1 MPPEQTVSLKNCRN
15 CGKPLVKRRL
25 QFCDRAC
32 VAEAY
37 RKGIIA
43 NKGSFR
49 KGVTSLNKGR
59 TLESWV
65 GKERAQE
72 IKRRMSENSKGKA
85 SQLRRLNSDAR
96 TMEKR
101 KISRRFHEAAVQNL
115 VQEFRKLGW
124 RCYTLSE
131 YVKEVRTPDAILFD
145 GKELVALEVELQK
158 RWKPTEESMIR
169 RLTDLKS
176 LFRILRSDKRSI
188 SRCGY
193 RHGSTNPLAGRRDIE

>member
-1 MPPEQTVSLKNCRN
+1 
-15 CGKPLVKRRL
+15 L

-49 KGVTSLNKGR
+49 KGVPSLNKGR

-65 GKERAQE
+65 GKERAEE

-96 TMEKR
+96 TLEKR
-101 KISRRFHEAAVQNL
+101 KISRRFHEATVQNL
-115 VQEFRKLGW
+115 VKEFRKLGW

-158 RWKPTEESMIR
+158 RWKPTEESMTR
-169 RLTDLKS
+169 RLTDLNHS
-176 LFRILRSDKRSI
+176 SGFFDRTSVVFPDEATDMAQQIPLLVGEILNNKDYIRTLRPQNSED
-188 SRCGY
+188 
-193 RHGSTNPLAGRRDIE
+193 

>member
-1 MPPEQTVSLKNCRN
+1 
-15 CGKPLVKRRL
+15 L

-49 KGVTSLNKGR
+49 KGVPSLNKGR

-65 GKERAQE
+65 GKERAEE

-96 TMEKR
+96 TLEKR
-101 KISRRFHEAAVQNL
+101 KISRRFHEATVQNL
-115 VQEFRKLGW
+115 VKEFRKLGW

-131 YVKEVRTPDAILFD
+131 YVKEVGTPDAILFD

-158 RWKPTEESMIR
+158 RWKPTEESMTR
-169 RLTDLKS
+169 RLTDLNHS
-176 LFRILRSDKRSI
+176 SGFFDRTSVVFPDEATDMAQQIPLLVGEILNNKDYIRTLRPQNSED
-188 SRCGY
+188 
-193 RHGSTNPLAGRRDIE
+193 

>member
-1 MPPEQTVSLKNCRN
+1 M
-15 CGKPLVKRRL
+15 

-169 RLTDLKS
+169 RLTDLNHS
-176 LFRILRSDKRSI
+176 SGFFDRTSVVFPDAGTDMAQQIPLLVSEILDNKDYIRTPRPQNS
-188 SRCGY
+188 
-193 RHGSTNPLAGRRDIE
+193 EE